1 MKNTLSTVDFYGDRI
16 PVVAQDGNVLVPL
29 RPICQAIG
37 LDWSKQLKNLKDD
50 AVLAGIVAT
59 VATMPDHDALKRE
72 YKYICLPLSYLNGWL
87 FRLNA
92 GNFAEPKRSR
102 IISYQKDCY
111 RVLAEH
117 FLSAERRA
125 PSATDERLMADYR
138 RTTARL
144 EVYAARVRFELRH
157 FCRRYDLNE
166 ESCIDLLRQAFANGP
181 TTVGGLYDF
190 GVWNCAPVPDSY
202 YDWYYR
208 REDGHQS
215 PFGGYL
221 NEILRGKYLPRGGEF

>member
-1 MKNTLSTVDFYGDRI
+1 
-16 PVVAQDGNVLVPL
+16 
-29 RPICQAIG
+29 
-37 LDWSKQLKNLKDD
+37 
-50 AVLAGIVAT
+50 
-59 VATMPDHDALKRE
+59 
-72 YKYICLPLSYLNGWL
+72 
-87 FRLNA
+87 
-92 GNFAEPKRSR
+92 
-102 IISYQKDCY
+102 
-111 RVLAEH
+111 
-117 FLSAERRA
+117 
-125 PSATDERLMADYR
+125 MADYR